1 MTEALFA
8 ALPNPIPAKVRYV
21 NAEWKGREEIP
32 RIGSRETRR
41 ANTAVQDIFVHN
53 ARPALAAGHSSLDK
67 SGFTL
72 THHVPAVKDF
82 RDEAEVARVYYPE
95 IERLV
100 ERVSGAHKAFVR
112 SHLIRTE
119 TPIDFNDGYARF
131 VHCDYNVKR
140 LQEMSE
146 EVLVQHGVE
155 PKSNWKYVWFNTWQP
170 FDNPA
175 INNPLAFIDWESLP
189 YDDVIDYYYT
199 GRDYD
204 ALVAAPVYSPSLV
217 LFPEHDHGRDRGFQ
231 TDGRS
236 TEPLQLLPPHL
247 VRYPRHAR
255 RRPATAQLRSAAAG
269 CLRGIGGERTHPSA
283 VIAIPR
289 SGRSNLGETA

>member
-1 MTEALFA
+1 MTEALFSA
-8 ALPNPIPAKVRYV
+8 IPDPIPAKVRYV

-53 ARPALAAGHSSLDK
+53 ARPALTAGHSDLDK
-67 SGFTL
+67 TGFTL

-95 IERLV
+95 IEPLV

-204 ALVAAPVYSPSLV
+204 ALVAAPVYSPNHRWCY
-217 LFPEHDHGRDRGFQ
+217 FPNMTTDEIVVFKQ
-231 TDGRS
+231 MDGR
-236 TEPLQLLPPHL
+236 PN
-247 VRYPRHAR
+247 
-255 RRPATAQLRSAAAG
+255 
-269 CLRGIGGERTHPSA
+269 
-283 VIAIPR
+283 
-289 SGRSNLGETA
+289 RSNYCPHTSFDIPDTPEDAPPRRSCEVRLLAVYEE